1 VPSPPDNDTEL
12 AERFLTRLVEH
23 TDNFGQ
29 LTWLGQPIWQN
40 LLDLWTIQETIWSV
54 RPALLVE
61 TGTNRGGSAYFFAQ
75 LFDLMGHGRVLTC
88 DVERMHEIEHPRI
101 EFVIGGSTEPWVFE
115 HAQDA
120 ARACGGPVMVIL
132 DSDHTK
138 EHVAA
143 EIELYSQLV
152 TVDSYILVQDGVI
165 DTLPMFAAARP
176 GPLPAIHEFLA
187 RHPEFEIDRVRSQR
201 FLVTH
206 HPDGWL
212 RRRASA

>member
-1 VPSPPDNDTEL
+1 
-12 AERFLTRLVEH
+12 
-23 TDNFGQ
+23 
-29 LTWLGQPIWQN
+29 
-40 LLDLWTIQETIWSV
+40 
-54 RPALLVE
+54 
-61 TGTNRGGSAYFFAQ
+61 
-75 LFDLMGHGRVLTC
+75 
-88 DVERMHEIEHPRI
+88 
-101 EFVIGGSTEPWVFE
+101 
-115 HAQDA
+115 
-120 ARACGGPVMVIL
+120 MVIL

-187 RHPEFEIDRVRSQR
+187 RHPEFELDRARSQR
-201 FLVTH
+201 FLVSH